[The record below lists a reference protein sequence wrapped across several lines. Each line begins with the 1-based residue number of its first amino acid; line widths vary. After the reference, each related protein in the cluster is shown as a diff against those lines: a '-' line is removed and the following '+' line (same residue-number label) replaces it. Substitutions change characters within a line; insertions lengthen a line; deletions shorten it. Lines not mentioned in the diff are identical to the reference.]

1 VFGGLNRPL
10 AAAAVAAAFLVAPS
24 AALACGSGTSAVD
37 VYSEC
42 LQSGGGGKPTSG
54 SGGSSGPLYVSPQT
68 AKALKKAG
76 SDGQALSNLVRGYTG
91 ARLLQLHASSAG
103 QPTTVGSAFDLGSGP
118 TVLLIALAG
127 AAVLLLGAT
136 GVRSVRQRR
145 H

>member
-1 VFGGLNRPL
+1 VTPH
-10 AAAAVAAAFLVAPS
+10 
-24 AALACGSGTSAVD
+24 
-37 VYSEC
+37 
-42 LQSGGGGKPTSG
+42 
-54 SGGSSGPLYVSPQT
+54 VSPQT

-76 SDGQALSNLVRGYTG
+76 SDGQSLSNLVRGYSG
-91 ARLLQLHASSAG
+91 ARLLQLHAGSAG
-103 QPTTVGSAFDLGSGP
+103 QPSSVGSAFDLGSGP

>member
-1 VFGGLNRPL
+1 V
-10 AAAAVAAAFLVAPS
+10 
-24 AALACGSGTSAVD
+24 SAVD

-42 LQSGGGGKPTSG
+42 QQSGGGGKPTTNSS
-54 SGGSSGPLYVSPQT
+54 SGGSVTPYVSPQT

-76 SDGQALSNLVRGYTG
+76 SDGQALSNLVRGYSG
-91 ARLLQLHASSAG
+91 ARLLQLHAGSG
-103 QPTTVGSAFDLGSGP
+103 EPDTVASAFDLGSGP
-118 TVLLIALAG
+118 TVLLIALVG